1 MAQPPFVP
9 QKPQVEPRFYESP
22 ERTRG
27 AWQLDRPGDALA
39 PAPTSGNFQGPD
51 QGYALLL
58 AERFRD
64 SLALPG
70 GDGSGT
76 TGAISADNALTGCVA
91 VALKRASLL
100 GRAPVAL
107 DIELA
112 LLIWGFSS
120 SGQGGD
126 AFPQIVAG
134 LRHSLFGD
142 LEHNKH
148 ASLRIVELC
157 DEDILVKPA
166 AEIRELLKANPLAAF
181 DDAALARS

>member
-27 AWQLDRPGDALA
+27 AWQLDRPGDAMA
-39 PAPTSGNFQGPD
+39 PAATSGNFQGPD

-58 AERFRD
+58 AERFRAG
-64 SLALPG
+64 LLLPG
-70 GDGSGT
+70 KNS
-76 TGAISADNALTGCVA
+76 ISADNALTGCVA

-100 GRAPVAL
+100 GRAPIAQ
-107 DIELA
+107 DIEIA

-120 SGQGGD
+120 SEHGGD

-157 DEDILVKPA
+157 DEEVLVKPV